1 MTQYDGMVTMR
12 FYSGEGRLKIAA
24 FSLLF
29 SEFVRC
35 LGYNLYTLAMP
46 FLAQEMTAE
55 LADAPIF
62 IGIGIGIFGLVQ
74 ASIQIPVGRLSD
86 RLGRRGILIISG
98 FVYAIGALMVG
109 LAQNIIQFIL
119 FRAIQA
125 VGAVVSVIQACL
137 GDIFPSERRGTA
149 MAWFSIVYAVGT
161 LVGIPVGGVV
171 ATLFG
176 LRFPFYIGSA
186 MAFIAAVILVVFLR
200 ETLPVRCVKIGAS
213 MGTVIAAPKLSG
225 IRSSGSS
232 VSPPKN
238 AGKSSIRG
246 TDPQRFYRAKGFIET
261 CMIAMTTSFA
271 MGSFFAFAPI
281 FLTGLGYSIGQAML
295 FFIPGIIIFFSGSLA
310 SGVWSDRQG
319 RRRPI
324 VAGLGLA
331 VPWFLAVPFISAS
344 LLPPVI
350 IIALLGIAIAQTPL
364 YALLLDL
371 VPREV
376 RGNASGFF
384 NTLMILGNAVG
395 SVTSGFVVQFWGQAS
410 MFAFSGTLL
419 AFSLLVGLAFLPR
432 GLPKSIAKNNTIS

>member
-1 MTQYDGMVTMR
+1 MK

-35 LGYNLYTLAMP
+35 LGYNLYTLSMP
-46 FLAQEMTAE
+46 FLAQEMTLG

-62 IGIGIGIFGLVQ
+62 IGVAIGVFGLVQ
-74 ASIQIPVGRLSD
+74 AAIQIPLGKLSD
-86 RLGRRGILIISG
+86 KLGRRGILVISG
-98 FVYAIGALMVG
+98 FVYAFGALMVG
-109 LAQNIIQFIL
+109 LAQDIIQFIV

-171 ATLFG
+171 ATIFG

-186 MAFIAAVILVVFLR
+186 MAFIAAVILVAFLR
-200 ETLPVRCVKIGAS
+200 ETLPAKCVKIGAS
-213 MGTVIAAPKLSG
+213 VGTTVTAPKLG
-225 IRSSGSS
+225 GMRSSESSSSSPKSAGMGSTS
-232 VSPPKN
+232 TKDPPK
-238 AGKSSIRG
+238 
-246 TDPQRFYRAKGFIET
+246 FYRAKGFIET

-281 FLTGLGYSIGQAML
+281 FLTGLGYSMGQAML
-295 FFIPGIIIFFSGSLA
+295 FFIPGIVIFFTGSLA

-324 VAGLGLA
+324 VAGLILA
-331 VPWFLAVPFISAS
+331 VPWFFAVPFASTS

-364 YALLLDL
+364 SALLLDI
-371 VPREV
+371 VPKEV
-376 RGNASGFF
+376 RGNASGFY
-384 NTLMILGNAVG
+384 NTLTILGNAIG
-395 SVTSGFVVQFWGQAS
+395 SITSGFVVQFYGQGS
-410 MFAFSGTLL
+410 MFAFSGALL
-419 AFSLLVGLAFLPR
+419 ALSLFIGLTFLPR
-432 GLPKSIAKNNTIS
+432 GRPKSMAKDNTVG

>member
-1 MTQYDGMVTMR
+1 MVTMK
-12 FYSGEGRLKIAA
+12 FYSGERRLKIAA

-35 LGYNLYTLAMP
+35 LGYNLYTLSMP
-46 FLAQEMTAE
+46 FLAQEMTLG

-62 IGIGIGIFGLVQ
+62 IGIAIGIFGLVQ
-74 ASIQIPVGRLSD
+74 ATIQIPLGKLSD

-98 FVYAIGALMVG
+98 FVYAFGALMVG
-109 LAQNIIQFIL
+109 LAQDIVQFIL

-171 ATLFG
+171 ATMFG

-186 MAFIAAVILVVFLR
+186 MAFIAAVILVAFLR
-200 ETLPVRCVKIGAS
+200 ETLPAKCVKIGAS
-213 MGTVIAAPKLSG
+213 VGTTVTTPKLGG
-225 IRSSGSS
+225 IRSSESS
-232 VSPPKN
+232 SSSPKSAGKGTTRTMDPPK
-238 AGKSSIRG
+238 
-246 TDPQRFYRAKGFIET
+246 FYRAKGFIET
-261 CMIAMTTSFA
+261 CLIAMTTSFA

-281 FLTGLGYSIGQAML
+281 FLTGLGYSMGQAML
-295 FFIPGIIIFFSGSLA
+295 FFIPGIIIFFTGSLA

-324 VAGLGLA
+324 VAGLMLA
-331 VPWFLAVPFISAS
+331 VPWFFAVPFAS
-344 LLPPVI
+344 TSFLPPVI

-364 YALLLDL
+364 SALLLDI
-371 VPREV
+371 VPKEV

-384 NTLMILGNAVG
+384 NTLTILGNAIG
-395 SVTSGFVVQFWGQAS
+395 SITSGIVVQFWGQSS
-410 MFAFSGTLL
+410 MFAFSGGLL
-419 AFSLLVGLAFLPR
+419 ALSLLVGLALLPR
-432 GLPKSIAKNNTIS
+432 GRPGSNAKNNTAS